1 MSEKNKYETSII
13 DVLQAIN
20 ILKNHR
26 DYDDA
31 NLFFNTLVEKLFML
45 HDTDQYDVS
54 EDIVFGIEVGSCE
67 YYSLAYIELY
77 NNYICIPLP
86 LLSNLALRHMLH
98 YVYIEREKRKVH
110 NRTHI
115 NREMWS
121 TELETIRR
129 AKQFL
134 ELE

>member
-1 MSEKNKYETSII
+1 MKKDIYEESII
-13 DVLQAIN
+13 DVLQAID

-26 DYDDA
+26 NYDDS
-31 NLFFNTLVEKLFML
+31 NKIFNALVEKLFML

-77 NNYICIPLP
+77 NNYACIPLP

-98 YVYIEREKRKVH
+98 YVYVERERRKVH
-110 NRTHI
+110 NRTHLD
-115 NREMWS
+115 REMWS

>member
-1 MSEKNKYETSII
+1 MKKDIYEESII
-13 DVLQAIN
+13 DVLQAID

-26 DYDDA
+26 NYDDS
-31 NLFFNTLVEKLFML
+31 NKIFNALVEKLFML

-77 NNYICIPLP
+77 NNYACIPLP

-98 YVYIEREKRKVH
+98 YV
-110 NRTHI
+110 
-115 NREMWS
+115 
-121 TELETIRR
+121 
-129 AKQFL
+129 
-134 ELE
+134 